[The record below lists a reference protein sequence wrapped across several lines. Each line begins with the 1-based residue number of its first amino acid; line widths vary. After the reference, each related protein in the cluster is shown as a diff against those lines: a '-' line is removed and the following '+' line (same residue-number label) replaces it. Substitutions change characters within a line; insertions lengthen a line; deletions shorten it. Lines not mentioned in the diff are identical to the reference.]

1 MLLII
6 VTVIVTCPVNV
17 VSLTLSYN
25 PSGFCRWV
33 FYLQTIKDMGT
44 AGRVW
49 NTLPQFF
56 DSIALC
62 ANI

>member
-6 VTVIVTCPVNV
+6 VTVIVTCPVDLVN
-17 VSLTLSYN
+17 LKLSYN
-25 PSGFCRWV
+25 PSGLCRWV
-33 FYLQTIKDMGT
+33 FYLQTLKDMGT

-49 NTLPQFF
+49 NTLPQFC